1 VREVIRQVPSALCP
15 RPPVYVPPSVPAN
28 QPDRCHAH
36 PEAVPPVRPRSRVA
50 GTCAA
55 EVSGTAEPCG
65 TKKAF
70 VNANWE
76 SGDMGL
82 TPEDVDE
89 ILRYLEHSAF
99 D

>member
-1 VREVIRQVPSALCP
+1 
-15 RPPVYVPPSVPAN
+15 VYVPPSVPAK

-70 VNANWE
+70 VNAN
-76 SGDMGL
+76 
-82 TPEDVDE
+82 
-89 ILRYLEHSAF
+89 
-99 D
+99 